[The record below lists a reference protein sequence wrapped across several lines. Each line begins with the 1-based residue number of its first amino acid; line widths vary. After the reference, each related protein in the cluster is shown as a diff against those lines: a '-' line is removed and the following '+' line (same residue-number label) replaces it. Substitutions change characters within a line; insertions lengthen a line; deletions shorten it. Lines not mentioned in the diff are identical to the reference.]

1 MNSSLIFDGL
11 SWIKSSSLNPF
22 LPEGQSKLTVMITD
36 FAIIRSL
43 TLGMRFITLRIVSK
57 T

>member
-43 TLGMRFITLRIVSK
+43 TLGMRFITLGIVSK